1 MIRPYGTT
9 VSTVAHMT
17 RLFLVLGSVA
27 SLCENVR
34 AADAPDETTST
45 QAPPA
50 PTAPS
55 TASAYS
61 YTPTNKRD
69 PFKPPL
75 RYDQDEDSAALPAIQ
90 RYTLDQLRL
99 TTILW
104 STPELGEP
112 SRAMFKDP
120 KNRNYILK
128 EGDKI
133 GKNDGVILK
142 INKNEVTIVE
152 KYKDPFGNES
162 IKETPIYPMSGT
174 GSKAMQ

>member
-1 MIRPYGTT
+1 M
-9 VSTVAHMT
+9 ST
-17 RLFLVLGSVA
+17 RLSLMVQVLMTTF
-27 SLCENVR
+27 SLGLPF
-34 AADAPDETTST
+34 AAPAQDESSIP
-45 QAPPA
+45 QAQPM
-50 PTAPS
+50 S
-55 TASAYS
+55 SYS

-75 RYDQDEDSAALPAIQ
+75 HVDEESDASNLPAIQ

-99 TTILW
+99 TSILW
-104 STPELGEP
+104 NEPDSGQP

-120 KNRNYILK
+120 KNRAHVLR

-142 INKNEVTIVE
+142 INRSEVTVVE

-162 IKETPIYPMSGT
+162 IKETPIFPST
-174 GSKAMQ
+174 GSKVQ